1 MNILCL
7 RLDNCGLTERC
18 CKALGSALG
27 SDSSKLQ
34 ELNLSG
40 NSVGDTGLRLLTE
53 GLGNV
58 QSKLKKLR

>member
-1 MNILCL
+1 MNVLFL

-18 CKALGSALG
+18 CTALGSALS
-27 SDSSKLQ
+27 SDSSNLR

-40 NSVGDTGLRLLTE
+40 NSIGDTGLRLLTE

-58 QSKLKKLR
+58 KSKLKKLR